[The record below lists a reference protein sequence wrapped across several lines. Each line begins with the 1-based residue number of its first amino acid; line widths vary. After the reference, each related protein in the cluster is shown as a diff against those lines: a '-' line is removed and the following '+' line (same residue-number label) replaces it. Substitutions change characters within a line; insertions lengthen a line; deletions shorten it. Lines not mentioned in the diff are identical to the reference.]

1 MGSAFN
7 VSFTST
13 NIVFDEK
20 CPVKVEDKA
29 HSKLERCEGSIDGI

>member
-7 VSFTST
+7 VKFTST

-29 HSKLERCEGSIDGI
+29 HLTSERGEGRIDEN